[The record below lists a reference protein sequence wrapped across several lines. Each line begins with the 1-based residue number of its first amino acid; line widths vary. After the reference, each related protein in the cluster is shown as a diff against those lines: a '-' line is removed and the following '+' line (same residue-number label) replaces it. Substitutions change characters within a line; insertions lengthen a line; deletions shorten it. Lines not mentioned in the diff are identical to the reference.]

1 MSSEESPSH
10 LFKPGQSGNPKGRP
24 QGSRNKTI
32 IALETLGEGEV
43 EDIVKALIE
52 KAKAGDAMAARP
64 ILDRVW
70 PARRGARLQF
80 DLPEVSKAEELP
92 QAIAAINRQAAYG
105 DISPDEAS
113 LIVGLL
119 EMQRKAIETSDL
131 AERVASLEQRLASG
145 AGK

>member
-1 MSSEESPSH
+1 MDTEQSKPH
-10 LFKPGQSGNPKGRP
+10 LFQPGQSGNPKGRP

-52 KAKAGDAMAARP
+52 KAKAGDPMAARP

-70 PARRGARLQF
+70 PARKGARLQF
-80 DLPEVSKAEELP
+80 DLPEVAKAEELP
-92 QAIAAINRQAAYG
+92 SAIAAINRQAADG
-105 DISPDEAS
+105 DISPDEAA

-119 EMQRKAIETSDL
+119 EMQWKAIETADL

-145 AGK
+145 AMK